1 MENYKVSDYSIFNNA
16 ISSTS
21 NFTNKINS
29 IQEAMSNSKSK
40 LNSESVFMGP
50 ICESCIKGF
59 GSLDGDINTLVSN
72 FGTIAGYLNDTAT
85 AYMNG
90 DSAAMNKV
98 LSINGSKVS
107 VGNGSTSVDGNVIN
121 VNSPVTTGNPYNLS
135 DDDLAYLAYVAKQE
149 QGSVDGA
156 KLELSLMANLYE
168 KNKSKYSD
176 VKDYVKNSEWFAS
189 RSTSNYSYPGDD
201 YYNAAKDVLNN
212 GNRYLESN
220 VVEHDCLSDISSIST
235 GSVGNR
241 SDYIPGETII
251 KNRMGATYKF
261 VGFAPNNGDPF
272 GYLV

>member
-1 MENYKVSDYSIFNNA
+1 MEEYKVSDYGIFNNA
-16 ISSTS
+16 INSTS
-21 NFTNKINS
+21 TFTNKITS
-29 IQEAMSNSKSK
+29 IQEAMSNSKSQ

-50 ICESCIKGF
+50 ICESCIQGF
-59 GSLDGDINTLVSN
+59 GTVDGEISTLVSN
-72 FGTIAGYLNDTAT
+72 FGTIASYLNDTAT
-85 AYMNG
+85 AYKNG
-90 DSAAMNKV
+90 DSAAMTKV
-98 LSINGSKVS
+98 LSSNGNSVS
-107 VGNGSTSVDGNVIN
+107 IGSGGAKVDGNVIN
-121 VNSPVTTGNPYNLS
+121 ASSPVTSGNQYNLS

-176 VKDYVKNSEWFAS
+176 VKDYVKNSKWFAS
-189 RSTSNYSYPGDD
+189 RSVNNYSYPGDD
-201 YYNAAKDVLNN
+201 YYNAAKEVLND

-251 KNRMGATYKF
+251 KNKMGATYKF
-261 VGFAPNNGDPF
+261 IGFAPNNGDPF